1 MGKLVIFGKDIIVE
15 SFMGDTRFDRC
26 ILLAKISPD
35 ALDWPNFPREWRT
48 PDFLLLARLRQRC
61 FWLAIRS
68 GTLQR
73 VCVPLVQQQHHL
85 QQQQQQQAAGAGS
98 SSKLFLQNLA
108 G

>member
-61 FWLAIRS
+61 LCLAIRS

-73 VCVPLVQQQHHL
+73 VCTLVQQQQQL
-85 QQQQQQQAAGAGS
+85 QQQQQQQAAE
-98 SSKLFLQNLA
+98 
-108 G
+108 